1 MGKRIN
7 QMHRT
12 RGFTIVELLIVIV
25 VIGILA
31 AITIVAFNGVQERS
45 RMASAQA
52 FAAQM
57 ERKYKLTS
65 TGLWKFNECSG
76 TTVASESAQPVTA
89 TVSGTL
95 TWSTDTPS
103 GSGCAAQ
110 LNGST
115 RIRTTATLDT
125 NYYFKAA
132 WIKLSGCSANNIV
145 SRPDSGGQDGAFWAN
160 SCILRAGHDAN
171 YGRISSPNTLET
183 GKWHHVA
190 VEFDN
195 GTYRLFE
202 NGKKVAESSGHPAL
216 VTLDPGMNIGAHGAA
231 NYLTGLIDDVIV
243 SAGKPEF

>member
-1 MGKRIN
+1 MY
-7 QMHRT
+7 RT

-76 TTVASESAQPVTA
+76 TSVNSESAQPATA

-95 TWSTDTPS
+95 AWSTDTPS
-103 GSGCAAQ
+103 GTGCAAQ
-110 LNGST
+110 LDGST
-115 RIRTTATLDT
+115 RIRTTASLDA

-132 WIKLSGCSANNIV
+132 WIKLSGCGANNIA
-145 SRPDSGGQDGAFWAN
+145 SRPDAGATDAPFWAQ
-160 SCILRAGHDAN
+160 SCQLRAGHDGN
-171 YGRISSPNTLET
+171 YNRVMSPQTLDT
-183 GKWHHVA
+183 GKWYHVA

-202 NGKKVAESSGHPAL
+202 DGKQVAQTTGHPPVSIVSTGINL
-216 VTLDPGMNIGAHGAA
+216 GAHGPG

-243 SAGKPEF
+243 SAGKPEL